1 MISSKLLVRAL
12 LLLTAMAAAQTSNPP
27 ANTQGSNPPTGA
39 QNANQQPAP
48 PPANLTNPKGKHM
61 PGYKTPE
68 EYDRYMAV
76 ANAPT
81 PQAAEDLAHQFEAK
95 FPKSE
100 LLPIAYQQVMNKYQK
115 ADNGDKTLDMGRK
128 VLQYDPDNVFALSM
142 NATVLAERTR
152 STDIDRDERLKE
164 AITDAQRALENIRT
178 GNYVLA
184 PSATPQ
190 QIQLFKDEVSS
201 MAYGALG
208 KAEMERENYAAAE
221 QDLRKATDGPV
232 GKGDPIVWYRLAL
245 ALDHQN
251 KYAEASAAITTAM
264 ALAPAG
270 SPVANMAKNEQSRL
284 KQLAAGGAASN
295 PTPKSNQPEPEVV
308 QPK

>member
-1 MISSKLLVRAL
+1 MTPFRLPLLAL
-12 LLLTAMAAAQTSNPP
+12 LLAAAIAVAQTSNPP
-27 ANTQGSNPPTGA
+27 ANKQGSNPQTGA
-39 QNANQQPAP
+39 QNANQQPSS

-61 PGYKTPE
+61 PGYKAPE
-68 EYDRYMAV
+68 EYDRYVAV

-81 PQAAEDLAHQFEAK
+81 PETAEDLAHQFEVK

-100 LLPIAYQQVMNKYQK
+100 LLPIVYQQVMNKYQK

-128 VLQYDPDNVFALSM
+128 VLQYDPDNVFALAM
-142 NATVLAERTR
+142 NATVLVERTR

-164 AITDAQRALENIRT
+164 ATADAQRALENVRT

-190 QIQLFKDEVSS
+190 QVQLIKDEITS

-208 KAEMERENYAAAE
+208 KAEMERDNYAAAE
-221 QDLRKATDGPV
+221 QDLRQATEGPV
-232 GKGDPIVWYRLAL
+232 GKGDAIVWYRLAL

-251 KYAEASAAITTAM
+251 KYPEANAAITTAV
-264 ALAPAG
+264 ALAPAD
-270 SPVANMAKNEQSRL
+270 SAVAKMAKNEQSRL
-284 KQLAAGGAASN
+284 KQLAAGGAAS
-295 PTPKSNQPEPEVV
+295 TPASNQPQPEVV
-308 QPK
+308 QPKK